1 MISDVGAAVCF
12 ICESESD
19 VALRAVDQS
28 GSVCKAEQADLN
40 QLLLCDSCAEKM
52 HKNSANLLK

>member
-19 VALRAVDQS
+19 VALRVIDKN
-28 GSVCKAEQADLN
+28 GSVCKVEKADIN
-40 QLLLCDSCAEKM
+40 QIMLCDSCAERI
-52 HKNSANLLK
+52 HKNRAESNK